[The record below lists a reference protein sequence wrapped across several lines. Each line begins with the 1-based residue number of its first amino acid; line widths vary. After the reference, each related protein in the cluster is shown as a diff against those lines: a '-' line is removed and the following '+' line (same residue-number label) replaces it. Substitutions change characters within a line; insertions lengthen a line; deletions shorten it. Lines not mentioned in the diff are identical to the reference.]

1 MKYVLD
7 YTEKPFNG
15 IKCKEFESRP
25 EAEKW
30 LTKNKK
36 TIYWSCIR
44 VKDAASAL
52 PNPVIPEDFD
62 QSEYTKIEGTLETF
76 YETGLECVGLVLV
89 DKTKRG
95 PPNPSFDPSKPRG
108 GANFEF
114 YGNYSALHWFDTGDI
129 LQVDGG
135 PKVGLLRDQEFAASD
150 GYRLSFYPQGF
161 TRAELVAMF
170 FYENV
175 NATVWTKKTPTTT

>member
-1 MKYVLD
+1 MTFALD

-30 LTKNKK
+30 LTENKE
-36 TIYWSCIR
+36 TVYWSCIR

-52 PNPVIPEDFD
+52 PQPIIPEDFD
-62 QSEYTKIEGTLETF
+62 QSEYTKIEGALETF
-76 YETGLECVGLVLV
+76 HETGMECMGLVLV
-89 DKTKRG
+89 DKTMHG
-95 PPNPSFDPSKPRG
+95 PPNPAFDPSKPRG

-114 YGNYSALHWFDTGDI
+114 YGNYNALHWFKTGDI
-129 LQVDGG
+129 LQVDGSV
-135 PKVGLLRDQEFAASD
+135 KVGLLEDRAFATSD

-161 TRAELVAMF
+161 TRAELVALF
-170 FYENV
+170 SYENV
-175 NATVWTKKTPTTT
+175 RATLWTKKTPITT